1 MKLPWVVSLSVVTCE
16 LENKIFTWTKIKKLH
31 LPNRNVT
38 QPWAEKLQNV
48 NIWLHQK
55 LLALTWLHMIF
66 SITIIIYYC
75 IEDHVF
81 WVDMSEL

>member
-1 MKLPWVVSLSVVTCE
+1 M
-16 LENKIFTWTKIKKLH
+16 KKLY

-38 QPWAEKLQNV
+38 QPWAEQLQNF
-48 NIWLHQK
+48 NIRLHQK

-75 IEDHVF
+75 IEDHGILSRHERTVR
-81 WVDMSEL
+81 VSVNTIDVKMGHVSCSLGIMVI